1 MIELFN
7 QKGQN
12 ILHVAAISGK
22 AKVVAYMQ
30 KRRDFEIEGLVNR
43 QDNYGNTPLHLASKG
58 RNPKVV
64 STLTWDKRVDL
75 KSLNEEGKIALDIAV
90 NYTVNSPSF
99 REACEHILK
108 ACHI

>member
-75 KSLNEEGKIALDIAV
+75 KSLMK
-90 NYTVNSPSF
+90 
-99 REACEHILK
+99 K
-108 ACHI
+108 AK